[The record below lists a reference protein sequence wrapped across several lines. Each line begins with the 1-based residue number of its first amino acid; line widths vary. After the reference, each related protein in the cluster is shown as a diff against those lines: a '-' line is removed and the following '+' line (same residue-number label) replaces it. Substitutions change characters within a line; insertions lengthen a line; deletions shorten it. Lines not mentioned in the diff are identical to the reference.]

1 MPKTVQSKRQV
12 FLTPLIILFSF
23 LLPLLF
29 LILGIVIFRASNKF
43 AQTLTKEENIK
54 AEESLSPS
62 QILKDKNKYRQEKI
76 WLRGRVTFSPVVC
89 KKKQCPDDA
98 CCGCP
103 DQRDLVA
110 YDTGTILNS
119 SGQEKLN
126 LKDVFTG
133 QSFCQRKQGSCD
145 YDCDDWRNGAIYDVY
160 GKLFADTPPPGWQKS
175 LNYYFEVES
184 KTLVK
189 TISFGESLRTIFD
202 DLKEKFKGFG
212 SSGQFV
218 LP

>member
-1 MPKTVQSKRQV
+1 MPKAVDNKRRV
-12 FLTPLIILFSF
+12 LLPPLIILFSF

-29 LILGIVIFRASNKF
+29 LFLGVVIFRASNKF
-43 AQTLTKEENIK
+43 AQTLEKEEKTKI
-54 AEESLSPS
+54 EESLSPS
-62 QILKDKNKYRQEKI
+62 QVLKEKNKYDQGKI
-76 WLRGRVTFSPVVC
+76 WIRGRVVLSPVVC
-89 KKKQCPDDA
+89 EKKQCPGDV

-103 DQRDLVA
+103 DYRDLVI

-119 SGQEKLN
+119 SGQEKLS

-145 YDCDDWRNGAIYDVY
+145 YDCGDWQSGAIYDVY

-175 LNYYFEVES
+175 LDYYFEAEG
-184 KTLVK
+184 KNMVK
-189 TISFGESLRTIFD
+189 TISFSESLRTLFN
-202 DLKEKFKGFG
+202 DLKEKFKSFS